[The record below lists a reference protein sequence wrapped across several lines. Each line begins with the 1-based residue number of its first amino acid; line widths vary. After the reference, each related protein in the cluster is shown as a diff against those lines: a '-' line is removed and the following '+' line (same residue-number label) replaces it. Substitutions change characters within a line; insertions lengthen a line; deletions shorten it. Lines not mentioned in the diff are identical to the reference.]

1 MPHLNDIQAKSLT
14 EGILGKYV
22 HGEKSTFG
30 VIEIKKGSDMGAHSH
45 PHEQITMV
53 LEGELEMLIG
63 QEKIILK
70 PGTIHVIP
78 SNTVH
83 AAIAHTD
90 CKLIDIFSPTR
101 EEYK

>member
-1 MPHLNDIQAKSLT
+1 MPHLNDIQSKLLT
-14 EGILGKYV
+14 AGILGKYV
-22 HGEKSTFG
+22 HGEKSTLG
-30 VIEIKKGSDMGAHSH
+30 VVEIKKGSDMSAHSH

-63 QEKIILK
+63 QEKFILK

-83 AAIAHTD
+83 SAIAHTD

>member
-1 MPHLNDIQAKSLT
+1 MPHLNEINPKTLT
-14 EGILGKYV
+14 AGIIGKYV
-22 HGEKSTFG
+22 HGEKTTLG
-30 VIEIKKGSDMGAHSH
+30 VVEIEKGSDMAAHSH

-53 LEGELEMLIG
+53 LEGHLEMTIG
-63 QEKIILK
+63 NETINLF

-83 AAIAHTD
+83 SAIAHTN
-90 CKLIDIFSPTR
+90 CKLIDIFSPVR

>member
-1 MPHLNDIQAKSLT
+1 MPHLDNIQAQKLT

-22 HGEKSTFG
+22 HGEKSTLG
-30 VIEIKKGSDMGAHSH
+30 VVEIKMGSDMPAHSH

-53 LEGELEMLIG
+53 LEGELEMVIG
-63 QEKIILK
+63 EDRIMLT

-78 SNTVH
+78 SNMVH
-83 AAIAHTD
+83 SAIAHTD